1 MRPSEIQQAA
11 LVLATSEGYVRPAS
25 ATHARRCGTT
35 CGRLSKT
42 VAVCVRQGW
51 LRPISD
57 GRYVVTEAG
66 QAFVPSSPVAH
77 PFSEPNR
84 DEAVF

>member
-1 MRPSEIQQAA
+1 VKPSDRQLAT
-11 LVLATSEGYVRPAS
+11 LVLATSEDYVRPAS

-51 LRPISD
+51 LKPISD

-66 QAFVPSSPVAH
+66 QAFVPSSPVPRSDGVEWAR
-77 PFSEPNR
+77 F
-84 DEAVF
+84 

>member
-1 MRPSEIQQAA
+1 VKPSDRQLAA
-11 LVLATSEGYVRPAS
+11 LVLATSEGYLRPAS

-42 VAVCVRQGW
+42 VVVCVRQGW
-51 LRPISD
+51 LKPISD

-66 QAFVPSSPVAH
+66 QAFVPSSPVPRSDGVEWAR
-77 PFSEPNR
+77 F
-84 DEAVF
+84 

>member
-1 MRPSEIQQAA
+1 VRPSGRQLSA

-25 ATHARRCGTT
+25 PTHARRCGTT

-42 VAVCVRQGW
+42 VAVCVRQKW
-51 LRPISD
+51 MRPVSD

-66 QAFVPSSPVAH
+66 QAFVPSSPVPRSDGVEWAR
-77 PFSEPNR
+77 F
-84 DEAVF
+84 